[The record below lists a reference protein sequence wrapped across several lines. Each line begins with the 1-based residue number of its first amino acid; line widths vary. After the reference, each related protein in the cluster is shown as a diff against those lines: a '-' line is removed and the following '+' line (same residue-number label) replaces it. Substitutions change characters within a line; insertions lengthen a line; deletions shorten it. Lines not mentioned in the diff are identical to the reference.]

1 MGSRCHLLASW
12 ITVPRLP
19 TSWVVN
25 LPLTGG
31 KPTLSLAEMNAA
43 FTASYVMHVFWLSN
57 ATGGPPNTWFVWS
70 KRLQEKAVSLYFR
83 SFGGEIPGLGRT
95 RYNEGTA

>member
-31 KPTLSLAEMNAA
+31 KPTRSLAEMNAA
-43 FTASYVMHVFWLSN
+43 FTASYVMHVFWLSK

-70 KRLQEKAVSLYFR
+70 KRLQEKDTEFTSQLFWM
-83 SFGGEIPGLGRT
+83 
-95 RYNEGTA
+95 